1 MKVRNRTAH
10 YAPGLLAIVV
20 AFGGA
25 IYAEIVSVLDR
36 RFGAQNTTDL
46 CERLVVQLDRV
57 PVNGV
62 FDPDSFLTLFD
73 GADHLSRKVPEYPP
87 VEPPPF
93 AEGTHHVP
101 TPPNPH
107 PAEDPPRVHPAPVS
121 ALTQHPHPAPPP

>member
-1 MKVRNRTAH
+1 MKVRRPTAH
-10 YAPGLLAIVV
+10 HAPGLLAIVV

-73 GADHLSRKVPEYPP
+73 GADHLSRKVPEDPP

-93 AEGTHHVP
+93 SQGAHHVP
-101 TPPNPH
+101 PTQTPQ
-107 PAEDPPRVHPAPVS
+107 PRDD
-121 ALTQHPHPAPPP
+121 

>member
-1 MKVRNRTAH
+1 MQVCHPTAH
-10 YAPGLLAIVV
+10 HAPGLLAIVV

-62 FDPDSFLTLFD
+62 FYSESFLTLFD
-73 GADHLSRKVPEYPP
+73 GADHLCPKDPTYPP
-87 VEPPPF
+87 
-93 AEGTHHVP
+93 
-101 TPPNPH
+101 
-107 PAEDPPRVHPAPVS
+107 
-121 ALTQHPHPAPPP
+121 LHPHPFAPAAHHVSPSATRHP